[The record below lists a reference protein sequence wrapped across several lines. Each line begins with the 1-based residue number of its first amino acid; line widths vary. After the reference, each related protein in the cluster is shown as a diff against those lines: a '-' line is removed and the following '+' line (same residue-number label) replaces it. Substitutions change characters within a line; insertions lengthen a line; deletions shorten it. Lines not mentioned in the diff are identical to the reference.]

1 MDLMGSDGLQS
12 EDAMRRMWGDS
23 VKSVKGQHARI
34 TYDDFLL
41 LMKGQTKETPSH
53 ELEREL
59 ESSVSSLI
67 GQSRLHV
74 VPEVGISMEDMSPIN
89 GEKSAESSEHV
100 GIMDAKANPSMPEAG
115 DYTPGRVVLSS
126 SAPATPADHKL
137 ILDLDDMDTPLSMD
151 EDDDINV
158 SGPGVPGC
166 AASLTPPMSPSRGA
180 RDYVTPNA
188 GRRGMVEFK
197 DVKASGLA
205 LPGLPSDMTG
215 IVKPEPYIRR
225 RSRSMDEAERD
236 NDEIKDLTLVADA
249 VRDLMLPET
258 IHENSELENLAK
270 DTTKSALVVNRK
282 LYRAH
287 RQMRLAILEASKRFE
302 EKQAE
307 HAKELILAARKE
319 DEEAHGMIQAG
330 LVMRH
335 GHKKQVSSQAI
346 RKLLDENRVQQQAL
360 VEKANRR
367 GGRGRRSRKKTI
379 SDMSGMLSS
388 MGQDDMN
395 AVAQQATSSAVDIVV
410 HEDFKMS
417 PMDTNDDMLSA
428 EIEAHEGHMRLAT
441 VPGEFRKTSDPFG
454 KSGRYGAQA
463 GAYKY

>member
-1 MDLMGSDGLQS
+1 
-12 EDAMRRMWGDS
+12 
-23 VKSVKGQHARI
+23 
-34 TYDDFLL
+34 
-41 LMKGQTKETPSH
+41 
-53 ELEREL
+53 
-59 ESSVSSLI
+59 
-67 GQSRLHV
+67 
-74 VPEVGISMEDMSPIN
+74 
-89 GEKSAESSEHV
+89 
-100 GIMDAKANPSMPEAG
+100 
-115 DYTPGRVVLSS
+115 
-126 SAPATPADHKL
+126 
-137 ILDLDDMDTPLSMD
+137 
-151 EDDDINV
+151 
-158 SGPGVPGC
+158 
-166 AASLTPPMSPSRGA
+166 
-180 RDYVTPNA
+180 
-188 GRRGMVEFK
+188 
-197 DVKASGLA
+197 
-205 LPGLPSDMTG
+205 
-215 IVKPEPYIRR
+215 
-225 RSRSMDEAERD
+225 
-236 NDEIKDLTLVADA
+236 
-249 VRDLMLPET
+249 
-258 IHENSELENLAK
+258 
-270 DTTKSALVVNRK
+270 
-282 LYRAH
+282 
-287 RQMRLAILEASKRFE
+287 
-302 EKQAE
+302 
-307 HAKELILAARKE
+307 LAARKE